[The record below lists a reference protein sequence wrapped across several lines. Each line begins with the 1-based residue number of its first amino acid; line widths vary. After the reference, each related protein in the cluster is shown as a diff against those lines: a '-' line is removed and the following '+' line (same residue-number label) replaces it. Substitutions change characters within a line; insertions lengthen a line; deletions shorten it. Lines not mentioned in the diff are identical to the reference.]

1 MLLPRCKK
9 GYVKN
14 IPLLYDMENM
24 KEVMIMLTALFI
36 LAFVWFMWKIIAL
49 AIKMTWGLLKVGIYV
64 IFLPIVIIGLFF
76 GGLIYIALP
85 LAIIGGIIALAIS
98 K

>member
-1 MLLPRCKK
+1 
-9 GYVKN
+9 
-14 IPLLYDMENM
+14 MENM

-36 LAFVWFMWKIIAL
+36 FAFVWFMWKVIAL
-49 AIKMTWGLLKVGIYV
+49 AIKMTWGLLKVGIYA
-64 IFLPIVIIGLFF
+64 IFLPIVIIGLFL

>member
-1 MLLPRCKK
+1 
-9 GYVKN
+9 
-14 IPLLYDMENM
+14 MENM

-36 LAFVWFMWKIIAL
+36 LAFIWFMWKVIAL

-64 IFLPIVIIGLFF
+64 IFLPIVIIGLFL

>member
-1 MLLPRCKK
+1 
-9 GYVKN
+9 
-14 IPLLYDMENM
+14 MENM

-49 AIKMTWGLLKVGIYV
+49 AIKMTWGLLKVGIYA

>member
-1 MLLPRCKK
+1 
-9 GYVKN
+9 
-14 IPLLYDMENM
+14 MENM

-36 LAFVWFMWKIIAL
+36 LAFAWFMWKVIAL
-49 AIKMTWGLLKVGIYV
+49 AIKMTWGLLKVGVYV
-64 IFLPIVIIGLFF
+64 IFLPIVIIGFF
-76 GGLIYIALP
+76 LGGLIYIALP

>member
-1 MLLPRCKK
+1 
-9 GYVKN
+9 
-14 IPLLYDMENM
+14 MENM

-36 LAFVWFMWKIIAL
+36 LAFIWFMWKVIAL

>member
-1 MLLPRCKK
+1 
-9 GYVKN
+9 
-14 IPLLYDMENM
+14 MENM

-36 LAFVWFMWKIIAL
+36 LAFVWFMWKVIAL

-64 IFLPIVIIGLFF
+64 IFLPIVIIGLFL

>member
-1 MLLPRCKK
+1 
-9 GYVKN
+9 
-14 IPLLYDMENM
+14 
-24 KEVMIMLTALFI
+24 MLTALFI
-36 LAFVWFMWKIIAL
+36 LAFVWFMWKVIAL

-64 IFLPIVIIGLFF
+64 IFLPIVIIGFFF

>member
-1 MLLPRCKK
+1 M
-9 GYVKN
+9 G
-14 IPLLYDMENM
+14 NM

-36 LAFVWFMWKIIAL
+36 LAFVWFMWKVIAL

>member
-1 MLLPRCKK
+1 
-9 GYVKN
+9 
-14 IPLLYDMENM
+14 
-24 KEVMIMLTALFI
+24 MLTALFI
-36 LAFVWFMWKIIAL
+36 FAFVWFMWKVITL

-64 IFLPIVIIGLFF
+64 IFLPIVIIGLFL

>member
-1 MLLPRCKK
+1 
-9 GYVKN
+9 
-14 IPLLYDMENM
+14 
-24 KEVMIMLTALFI
+24 MLTALFI
-36 LAFVWFMWKIIAL
+36 LAFVWFMWKVIAL
-49 AIKMTWGLLKVGIYV
+49 AIKMTWGLLKVGVYV
-64 IFLPIVIIGLFF
+64 IFLPIVIIGLFL

>member
-1 MLLPRCKK
+1 
-9 GYVKN
+9 
-14 IPLLYDMENM
+14 MENM

-36 LAFVWFMWKIIAL
+36 LAFVWFMWKVIAL

-64 IFLPIVIIGLFF
+64 IFLPIVIIGFF
-76 GGLIYIALP
+76 LGGLIYIALP

>member
-1 MLLPRCKK
+1 
-9 GYVKN
+9 
-14 IPLLYDMENM
+14 MENM
-24 KEVMIMLTALFI
+24 KKVMIMLTALFI
-36 LAFVWFMWKIIAL
+36 LAFVWFMWKVIAL

-64 IFLPIVIIGLFF
+64 IFLPIVIIGLFL